1 MGRYTGPVCRLCRR
15 HGDKLYLKG
24 DRCQGPKCAFER
36 RPSPPGQQ
44 KRAGFARRRRVS
56 DRALQLREK
65 QRARVTY
72 GIMEAQFRR
81 YYREAIRRT
90 GVTGETLLR
99 LLEMRLDNAV
109 YRLGFADSRAQA
121 RQVVRHGH
129 IALNGRPTDIPS
141 CALKVGDQ
149 IAWSP
154 KGRGTEQFK
163 IVQEGMQSKE
173 VPDWLGVDAASMT
186 GRILTMPDVTQVGAK
201 FDPAVIVEFYSR

>member
-15 HGDKLYLKG
+15 YGDKLYLKG
-24 DRCQGPKCAFER
+24 DRCSGPKCAFER

-44 KRAGFARRRRVS
+44 KFARRRRVS

-81 YYREAIRRT
+81 YYREAMRRT

-109 YRLGFADSRAQA
+109 FRLGFADSRAQA

-129 IALNGRPTDIPS
+129 IALNGRSTDIPS

-154 KGRGTEQFK
+154 KGQQTELFK

-173 VPDWLGVDAASMT
+173 VPDWLGVDAATMT
-186 GRILTMPDVTQVGAK
+186 GRILTQPDVAQVGAK
-201 FDPAVIVEFYSR
+201 FDPAIIVEFYSR

>member
-1 MGRYTGPVCRLCRR
+1 MARYTGPVCRLCRR
-15 HGDKLYLKG
+15 YGDKLYLKG
-24 DRCQGPKCAFER
+24 DRCVGPKCAFER

-44 KRAGFARRRRVS
+44 KFARRRRVS

-72 GIMEAQFRR
+72 GMMESQFRR
-81 YYREAIRRT
+81 YYREAMRRT
-90 GVTGETLLR
+90 GVTGDTLLR

-109 YRLGFADSRAQA
+109 FRLGFADSRAQA
-121 RQVVRHGH
+121 RQIVRHGH
-129 IALNGRPTDIPS
+129 IALNGRTTDIPS

-154 KGRGTEQFK
+154 KGRGTELFK

-173 VPDWLGVDAASMT
+173 VPDWLGVDAASMA
-186 GRILTMPDVTQVGAK
+186 GRILTVPDVTQVGAK

>member
-15 HGDKLYLKG
+15 YGDKLYLKG
-24 DRCQGPKCAFER
+24 DRCSGPKCAFER

-44 KRAGFARRRRVS
+44 KFARRRRVS

-72 GIMEAQFRR
+72 GLMEAQFRR
-81 YYREAIRRT
+81 YYREAIRRS
-90 GVTGETLLR
+90 GVTGDTLLR

-109 YRLGFADSRAQA
+109 FRLGFGDSRAQA
-121 RQVVRHGH
+121 RQIVRHGH
-129 IALNGRPTDIPS
+129 ISLNGRLTDIPS

-154 KGRGTEQFK
+154 KGRETELFK
-163 IVQEGMQSKE
+163 VVQEGMQSKE
-173 VPDWLGVDAASMT
+173 VPDWLGVDAAAMS
-186 GRILTMPDVTQVGAK
+186 GRVLTKPDVSQVGAK